1 MEHIHYDHILVR
13 YGELSTKG
21 KNRKDF
27 IRRLTN
33 NIRAALASMRESGLY
48 PEHLWRK

>member
-1 MEHIHYDHILVR
+1 MEPIHYDHILVR

-27 IRRLTN
+27 IKKLTD
-33 NIRAALASMRESGLY
+33 NIRASLSAYDKLTYERTFDRL
-48 PEHLWRK
+48 